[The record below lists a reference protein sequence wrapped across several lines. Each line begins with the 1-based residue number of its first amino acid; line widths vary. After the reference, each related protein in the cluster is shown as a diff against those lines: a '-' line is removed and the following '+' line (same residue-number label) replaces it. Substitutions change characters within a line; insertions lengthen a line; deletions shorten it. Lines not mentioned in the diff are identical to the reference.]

1 MHYLELTLPRPEENL
16 ACDEALLDTCE
27 EGQAPPILR
36 FWEPRQPFVVLGY
49 GNKIDTEV
57 NVDFC
62 EQNSISILR
71 RCTGGG
77 TVLQV
82 PGCLNYSLILPISSE
97 TQLHTVSA
105 TNRFITGRNADA
117 LAELTR
123 LPVRVEGCTDLGLN
137 GLKFSGNSQRRR
149 KNSLLFHGSFLLSA
163 DISLI
168 EKTLALPSK
177 EPDYRQ
183 NRSHA
188 DFLIN
193 LKVSA
198 AEIKAVLRNVWG
210 ASQLLINF
218 PHHRVTALCREKY
231 DLASWNRKF

>member
-1 MHYLELTLPRPEENL
+1 MRYLELTLPRPEENL
-16 ACDEALLDTCE
+16 ACDEALLDACE
-27 EGQAPPILR
+27 EGQAPSILR
-36 FWEPRQPFVVLGY
+36 FWEPRQAFVVLGY
-49 GNKIDTEV
+49 GNKIEVEV

-62 EQNSISILR
+62 EQNSIPVLR

-77 TVLQV
+77 TVLQA

-97 TQLHTVSA
+97 TELHTVSA
-105 TNRFITGRNADA
+105 TNRFIMRRNADA
-117 LAELTR
+117 LANLTG

-149 KNSLLFHGSFLLSA
+149 RNSLLFHGSILLSA
-163 DISLI
+163 EISLI
-168 EKTLALPSK
+168 EETLAVPSK
-177 EPDYRQ
+177 QPDYRH

-188 DFLIN
+188 DFLTN
-193 LKVSA
+193 LNVSA

-218 PHHRVTALCREKY
+218 PHDRVTALCREKY
-231 DLASWNRKF
+231 DLACWNRKF